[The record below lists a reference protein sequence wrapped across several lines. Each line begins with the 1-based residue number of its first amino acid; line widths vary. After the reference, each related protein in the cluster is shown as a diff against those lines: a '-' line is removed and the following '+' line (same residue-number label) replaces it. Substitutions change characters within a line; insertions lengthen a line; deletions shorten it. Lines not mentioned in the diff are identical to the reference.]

1 MSISTATPA
10 ALAQPQPISGQ
21 QPANQADWAQFA
33 STLNL
38 WLQFL
43 APTTGTFTA
52 TMTGGLTSPSVTV
65 EWVKTG
71 KLLTA
76 YVPACTVTSNS
87 IACTLGVVPTALIPV
102 NAQTMAVPALINNG
116 AAGIGGLE
124 IDSFGVL
131 ALFVNLT
138 STGFASTG
146 TKGISSAVCVSWL
159 LS

>member
-10 ALAQPQPISGQ
+10 ALAQPQPVSAQ
-21 QPANQADWAQFA
+21 LPTSQAQWQQFA
-33 STLNL
+33 STLNQ

-43 APTTGTFTA
+43 APTTGTFPA
-52 TMTGGLTSPSVTV
+52 VMTGGLTSPSVTI

-71 KLLTA
+71 NLLTA
-76 YVPACTVTSNS
+76 YVPACTVASNS

-138 STGFASTG
+138 AAGFAASG
-146 TKGISSAVCVSWL
+146 TKGISSGVCVSWL